1 MRSLFAALIHNSISV
16 AVRGTGSV
24 TDSEVI
30 QALYLLPRCWRDYTS
45 LAAARVYENT
55 RHLMSYLLGYSSTN
69 LPLQT
74 QIELKYSFH
83 RSGLWGLISRPYIL
97 MNELGKKTVTSIS
110 TLRVAIVTGVFMHSS
125 VAIFV
130 CT

>member
-55 RHLMSYLLGYSSTN
+55 RHLMSYLLDTAALICHYR
-69 LPLQT
+69 
-74 QIELKYSFH
+74 LKSN
-83 RSGLWGLISRPYIL
+83 SNIPS
-97 MNELGKKTVTSIS
+97 
-110 TLRVAIVTGVFMHSS
+110 TGV
-125 VAIFV
+125 VYGV
-130 CT
+130 